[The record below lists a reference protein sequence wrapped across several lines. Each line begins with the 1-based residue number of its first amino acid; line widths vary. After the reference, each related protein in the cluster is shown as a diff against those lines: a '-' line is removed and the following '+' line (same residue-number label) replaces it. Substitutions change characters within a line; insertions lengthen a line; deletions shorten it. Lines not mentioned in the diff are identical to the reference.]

1 VESKAS
7 LKLKRLRADNDV
19 MTHDPLTIAFFALL
33 AALALAAFWTG
44 SVYNKLVRL
53 RNRADALWADID
65 VQLKRRHD
73 LIPNLVAAVSGY
85 ATHERGTLD
94 EVTLARNQAIAAT
107 NTAEQT
113 QAENVL
119 TGALGRLFANVERYP
134 ELKAETSFQRLE
146 EELAQLEKVISMS
159 RQAYNLTVQAYNN
172 SVDTVPNAYVAW
184 FTRFEDRPYLTAAE
198 SDRAVPEVD
207 MQMPPAPALRT
218 NS

>member
-1 VESKAS
+1 
-7 LKLKRLRADNDV
+7 
-19 MTHDPLTIAFFALL
+19 MTRDPLTISFFALL
-33 AALALAAFWTG
+33 AFLALAALWIG

-73 LIPNLVAAVSGY
+73 LIPNLVAVVSGY

-94 EVTLARNQAIAAT
+94 EVTQARNQAIAAT
-107 NTAEQT
+107 SSAEQT

-134 ELKAETSFQRLE
+134 DLKAEASFQRLE
-146 EELAQLEKVISMS
+146 EELAQLERVISMS

-172 SVDTVPNAYVAW
+172 SVDTVPNAYVVC
-184 FTRFEDRPYLTAAE
+184 FMSFEDRPYLTAAE
-198 SDRAVPEVD
+198 SERTVPEVD
-207 MQMPPAPALRT
+207 MQMPSAPALR
-218 NS
+218 

>member
-1 VESKAS
+1 
-7 LKLKRLRADNDV
+7 
-19 MTHDPLTIAFFALL
+19 MTRDPLTLAFFGLL
-33 AALALAAFWTG
+33 AALALGLFWTG

-73 LIPNLVAAVSGY
+73 LVPNLVAVVSGY

-94 EVTLARNQAIAAT
+94 EVTLARNQAMAAT
-107 NTAEQT
+107 TTAEQT

-134 ELKAETSFQRLE
+134 DLKAESSFQNLE
-146 EELAQLEKVISMS
+146 DELAQLEKVISMS

-172 SVDTVPNAYVAW
+172 AVDTLPNAYVAW
-184 FTRFEDRPYLTAAE
+184 MTSFEHRPYLTATE
-198 SDRAVPEVD
+198 SDRDAPAVD
-207 MQMPPAPALRT
+207 MQMSPAPLLRG
-218 NS
+218 

>member
-1 VESKAS
+1 
-7 LKLKRLRADNDV
+7 
-19 MTHDPLTIAFFALL
+19 MTHDPLTIAFFVLL
-33 AALALAAFWTG
+33 AVLALGTIWLG

-73 LIPNLVAAVSGY
+73 LIPNLVAVVSGY

-94 EVTLARNQAIAAT
+94 EVTMARTQAIAAT
-107 NTAEQT
+107 NPGEQT

-119 TGALGRLFANVERYP
+119 TGALGRLFANVEAYP
-134 ELKAETSFQRLE
+134 DLEAEAEFQQLQ
-146 EELAQLEKVISMS
+146 EELSQLEKVISMS

-172 SVDTVPNAYVAW
+172 VVDTVPTAFVAW
-184 FTRFEDRPYLTAAE
+184 FTSFDNRPYLTAAE

-207 MQMPPAPALRT
+207 LNIPPAPALRG
-218 NS
+218 